1 MLKIIRPFLISSALT
16 LVSFML
22 SSQPVSI
29 SLLNESTAIP
39 YTRFITTP
47 VHPGIQFGTE
57 ADLKQY
63 TQTRLFAALH
73 IGYYYH
79 KSFAQGIYIKPS
91 LGFEYRHSSGFAV
104 SGSLGLGYLHTF
116 TTQEEYRLENGSYV
130 KHKDAG
136 NARIMPSLGLA
147 VNYYLQPDNL
157 RSPKIFFGY
166 ESWIEYPFSPG
177 FIPLMTHLTTQ
188 LGMQFHPF
196 ENNKR
201 NE

>member
-1 MLKIIRPFLISSALT
+1 MFEMSKPILISII
-16 LVSFML
+16 LVL
-22 SSQPVSI
+22 SSSMVISQPVSV

-47 VHPGIQFGTE
+47 IHPGIQFGTE
-57 ADLKQY
+57 TDLKQY
-63 TQTRLFAALH
+63 TNTRLFFALH

-104 SGSLGLGYLHTF
+104 AGSLGLGYLHTF
-116 TTQEEYRLENGSYV
+116 TTQEEYRLENGSYI
-130 KHKDAG
+130 KQKDSG
-136 NARIMPSLGLA
+136 NARIMPSLGLTL
-147 VNYYLQPDNL
+147 NYYLKPDNIQ
-157 RSPKIFFGY
+157 SPKIFFGY

-177 FIPLMTHLTTQ
+177 FIPLMTHVTTQ
-188 LGMQFHPF
+188 LGVQFYPF
-196 ENNKR
+196 ENHKN

>member
-1 MLKIIRPFLISSALT
+1 MLKIVKPLLISSALI

-63 TQTRLFAALH
+63 TQTRLFGALH

-116 TTQEEYRLENGSYV
+116 TTQEEYKLDNGSYV
-130 KHKDAG
+130 KHKDSG

-147 VNYYLQPDNL
+147 LNYYLQADNL
-157 RSPKIFFGY
+157 QSPKIFFGY

-177 FIPLMTHLTTQ
+177 FIPLMTHLSTQ
-188 LGMQFHPF
+188 LGVQFHPF
-196 ENNKR
+196 ENHKN

>member
-1 MLKIIRPFLISSALT
+1 MLKYQRPFLISLHLT

-57 ADLKQY
+57 TDLKQY
-63 TQTRLFAALH
+63 TKTRLFVALH

-91 LGFEYRHSSGFAV
+91 LGFEYRHSSGFACQGT
-104 SGSLGLGYLHTF
+104 SDSDICIL
-116 TTQEEYRLENGSYV
+116 
-130 KHKDAG
+130 
-136 NARIMPSLGLA
+136 
-147 VNYYLQPDNL
+147 LQPRKSTGLKTD
-157 RSPKIFFGY
+157 P
-166 ESWIEYPFSPG
+166 
-177 FIPLMTHLTTQ
+177 M
-188 LGMQFHPF
+188 
-196 ENNKR
+196 
-201 NE
+201 